1 MAVSAIPDLGTQTI
15 GDFFKSAS
23 RNMAITLWLVRIIAI
38 SMLYLLVLAITQVM
52 KEEVLELSNFS
63 TLINFV
69 MLFFFVIFIAILSGT
84 SYITALLAGTAADEY
99 AQSIRAFA
107 RESLF
112 GDISLMEG
120 FDAEIFYGSGG
131 DPFAPLAYL
140 INYPQ
145 KVIYNPILVKGLIL
159 TGIAIIVIS
168 GIGFIRK
175 SDVKLSGLT
184 LVTAQL
190 TIGLAYLK
198 DFTKPLLL
206 DNTTITTLLTSSLF
220 QLALISYLY
229 FEFSLQT
236 GYLHELTSP
245 TLTRQKRVGKQL
257 EMLSEFRLG
266 ITKLGTDEEKE
277 SAEAKKKL
285 MKEDDE
291 ENEEGK
297 ESTSLA
303 VGTGSTTSRK
313 YSSDAL
319 LFLLDSAS
327 DSLFSKPGGEQ
338 ERLTGRLQ
346 RYHDGLLAHDP
357 KLDDKLGGSA
367 EKAFNPFS
375 VLISVIVSLSFRLVV
390 IIFLSWLVVKPNVLL
405 EFIALPESI
414 TNSLEINQPEG
425 LLIILI
431 PVVFLIVG
439 ISYLFAQFQSYIVKS
454 EELIIEE
461 ADIGRLLQAG
471 KVITSREEGM
481 KEIEKIIEKEQ
492 KEQEEAEKDFMGLED
507 QINQPRKRKRKR
519 KAATK
524 KDEDKK

>member
-1 MAVSAIPDLGTQTI
+1 
-15 GDFFKSAS
+15 
-23 RNMAITLWLVRIIAI
+23 
-38 SMLYLLVLAITQVM
+38 
-52 KEEVLELSNFS
+52 
-63 TLINFV
+63 
-69 MLFFFVIFIAILSGT
+69 MLFFFVLFIAILSGT
-84 SYITALLAGTAADEY
+84 SYITALLAGDATDEY

-112 GDISLMEG
+112 GDINLMEG
-120 FDAEIFYGSGG
+120 FDADVFYGSGG

-145 KVIYNPILVKGLIL
+145 KVVYNPTLVKGLIL
-159 TGIAIIVIS
+159 MGVAIIIIS

-206 DNTTITTLLTSSLF
+206 DNSTITTLLTSSLF

-257 EMLSEFRLG
+257 EMLSQFRLG

-277 SAEAKKKL
+277 SAAAKKKL
-285 MKEDDE
+285 MKKDDE
-291 ENEEGK
+291 EEDENK

-319 LFLLDSAS
+319 IFLLDSAS

-375 VLISVIVSLSFRLVV
+375 VLLSVIISLTFRLIV

-439 ISYLFAQFQSYIVKS
+439 ISYLFAQFQSWIVKS

-471 KVITSREEGM
+471 KVITSREEGL

-492 KEQEEAEKDFMGLED
+492 KEQEEAERDFMGLEE

-519 KAATK
+519 KATK
-524 KDEDKK
+524 KTEDKK

>member
-1 MAVSAIPDLGTQTI
+1 
-15 GDFFKSAS
+15 
-23 RNMAITLWLVRIIAI
+23 
-38 SMLYLLVLAITQVM
+38 
-52 KEEVLELSNFS
+52 
-63 TLINFV
+63 
-69 MLFFFVIFIAILSGT
+69 
-84 SYITALLAGTAADEY
+84 
-99 AQSIRAFA
+99 
-107 RESLF
+107 
-112 GDISLMEG
+112 
-120 FDAEIFYGSGG
+120 
-131 DPFAPLAYL
+131 
-140 INYPQ
+140 
-145 KVIYNPILVKGLIL
+145 
-159 TGIAIIVIS
+159 
-168 GIGFIRK
+168 
-175 SDVKLSGLT
+175 
-184 LVTAQL
+184 
-190 TIGLAYLK
+190 
-198 DFTKPLLL
+198 
-206 DNTTITTLLTSSLF
+206 LTSSLF

-277 SAEAKKKL
+277 SREAKKKL
-285 MKEDDE
+285 MKNDDE
-291 ENEEGK
+291 ENQESK

-303 VGTGSTTSRK
+303 IGTGSTTSRK

-375 VLISVIVSLSFRLVV
+375 VLFSVIVSLSFRLVV

-507 QINQPRKRKRKR
+507 QINQPRRRKRKR

-524 KDEDKK
+524 KDKDKK